1 MNDNEYILDFI
12 DLYSGQTIITVS
24 GKQAKNILKHS
35 ELLRNILRDDSS
47 DTSLEIQNQQE
58 TIFKKLAIPVAFP
71 HGREETFKKILRGNT
86 LGEYVLKVKSP
97 NKYGNINYDV
107 VVEFDPLSPEEEK
120 MIKDLPEKTKKGS
133 SFQKL
138 IYIDDHFPGPVFG
151 RVQVERAKAIRDIL
165 RFFMF
170 DPAFVTSLI
179 KIRPLSEEDQFRR
192 NYGRR
197 EYGKHII
204 DRYKIYG
211 NQFDILNNKNLAVLN
226 ELPYLNEDTIQNL
239 VEKHK
244 NYLFGL
250 YDPNLRTSSK
260 LKTLMTRKNVDK
272 RQAIFNKHKEEA
284 NKKLSARERA
294 ARRRLTRRTG
304 SNNNNNVNRAY
315 QNLENIE
322 SNLRDPSYY
331 YEGSPYNARYL
342 NYTDFAPFQNIPIDK
357 MSSIEF
363 ETYLRRLALLQDE
376 YNQAYQSAF
385 NENDQSSSKNNV

>member
-1 MNDNEYILDFI
+1 MNNIEYILDFI

-192 NYGRR
+192 NYGTR

-204 DRYKIYG
+204 DRYKMYG

-250 YDPNLRTSSK
+250 YDPNLRRSSK

-272 RQAIFNKHKEEA
+272 RQAIFTGYKEGA

-304 SNNNNNVNRAY
+304 SNNNNVNRAY

-331 YEGSPYNARYL
+331 YNRSPYNVRYL
-342 NYTDFAPFQNIPIDK
+342 NDTDFAAFQNIPIDK

-363 ETYLRRLALLQDE
+363 ETYLRRLAREQE
-376 YNQAYQSAF
+376 AYNEAYRSAF
-385 NENDQSSSKNNV
+385 HENGEGSSERNV